1 MCAQEAEGF
10 PGQLTAGPCALLPA
24 EVVTRL
30 RAATGSA
37 DDLDEYVPTVYCNTN
52 AYKTQWYYTDSGFEF
67 NTLFYTSYTVGTC
80 RSWTCGPWSAG
91 TQPPGGS
98 R

>member
-67 NTLFYTSYTVGTC
+67 NTLFYTSYTVGTN
-80 RSWTCGPWSAG
+80 RVSLTYLPLASG
-91 TQPPGGS
+91 
-98 R
+98 